1 MFVTFLLHVN
11 IDVML
16 SNLELKYFAGI
27 YRSTRYFFH
36 SRGVIFINATML
48 HESRMCTW
56 YFSTASVYWPNSQK
70 PSQFHH
76 STFGPRTFLLAD
88 PTVWNLLPD
97 MLHDLAVGSE
107 SFKQD
112 LKTHHFVRH

>member
-48 HESRMCTW
+48 HESIMCT
-56 YFSTASVYWPNSQK
+56 
-70 PSQFHH
+70 
-76 STFGPRTFLLAD
+76 
-88 PTVWNLLPD
+88 
-97 MLHDLAVGSE
+97 
-107 SFKQD
+107 
-112 LKTHHFVRH
+112 